1 MFGELET
8 NREVTPLKVVDLS
21 SRQSG
26 ELLIPAAR
34 RRAED
39 DGSQVVGGVE
49 AWLEEQQRG
58 IFEVTVQ

>member
-1 MFGELET
+1 MFGDMET
-8 NREVTPLKVVDLS
+8 NREATPLKVVDLS

-49 AWLEEQQRG
+49 AWLEE
-58 IFEVTVQ
+58 